1 MKRKGTIGLMRVYP
15 KAIVLTTKPHSN
27 VRECIASLRG
37 LVVRTITLG
46 KTRIRAIKRLYCLK
60 TLFIFSQETYEKD
73 QKGRKRPVSE
83 GRVTAVHQRRRC
95 QMILSI

>member
-1 MKRKGTIGLMRVYP
+1 MYLLNLHTTPKGHLIGLMQVYP

-46 KTRIRAIKRLYCLK
+46 KTRIRAIEIGTFL
-60 TLFIFSQETYEKD
+60 
-73 QKGRKRPVSE
+73 QKNDSY
-83 GRVTAVHQRRRC
+83 
-95 QMILSI
+95 